1 MMGVEVVQL
10 TAADWQEGLA
20 FLDEVFGEHGE
31 HNFATLLPSIY
42 QPTEDLMACNHAV
55 REDGK
60 ICAVVGLFPM
70 DWQVGDV
77 VLKVGGI
84 GGVSTHRTVRG
95 KGYMKRLMNHC
106 VEKMQAQG
114 YHLSWLG
121 GQRQRYG
128 YFGYEKCGQ
137 QLSVSLTSANVRHV
151 FGDLEPLRFE
161 PIEGDDKTSIDT
173 ARRLHDTQLV
183 HCRRGDSD
191 VFPRFLACWYHRPYA
206 ALDAS
211 GSMVGYLVAD
221 ADGGN
226 VLELLARDSDTAV
239 DMARS
244 WVQSREGDGASFG
257 FPATQ
262 FELLQKMS
270 ALGESVSVTSS
281 GNWQIYDWQATLAA
295 LLRVRAAGG
304 ALADGDVVIGIEGY
318 GNMRLQVQG
327 TQISCVKVNDPAVVT
342 WDTCTAMR
350 VFFGPLPPAVVT
362 TVPAS
367 AAPLLAWCPLPLGWP
382 RQDGV

>member
-1 MMGVEVVQL
+1 MGVEVVQL

-55 REDGK
+55 REDGR
-60 ICAVVGLFPM
+60 IRAVVGLFPM

-77 VLKVGGI
+77 MLKVGGI
-84 GGVSTHRTVRG
+84 GGVSTHLSVRG
-95 KGYMKRLMNHC
+95 KGYMKVLMNHC
-106 VEKMQAQG
+106 VEKMQVQG

-151 FGDLEPLRFE
+151 FGDLASLRFE
-161 PIEGDDKTSIDT
+161 PIEDDDKATIDT
-173 ARRLHDTQLV
+173 ARHLHDAQLV
-183 HCRRGDSD
+183 HCLRGDSD
-191 VFPRFLACWYHRPYA
+191 VFPRFLANWYHRPYV
-206 ALDAS
+206 ALDAADK
-211 GSMVGYLVAD
+211 MVGYLVAD
-221 ADGGN
+221 ESGGN
-226 VLELLARDSDTAV
+226 VLELLGRDADTAV

-244 WVQSREGDGASFG
+244 WVQSREDNGASFDI
-257 FPATQ
+257 PATQ

-270 ALGESVSVTSS
+270 ALGEGVSVGSS
-281 GNWQIYDWQATLAA
+281 GNWQIYDWQATLDA
-295 LLRVRAAGG
+295 LLQVRAAGG
-304 ALADGDVVIGIEGY
+304 GLADGDVVVGIQGY
-318 GNMRLQVQG
+318 GNLRLQVEG
-327 TQISCVKVNDPAVVT
+327 PQISCVKVDDPAAVT
-342 WDTCTAMR
+342 WDPSIAMR
-350 VFFGPLPPAVVT
+350 VFFGPLPPAAVT
-362 TVPAS
+362 TVPAT
-367 AAPLLAWCPLPLGWP
+367 AATLLAWCPLPLGWP